1 MGEKMRLDKFLVST
15 GEYTRTTAKAAIR
28 AGRVFID
35 GAIAKF
41 ADQKI
46 DTTVNSI
53 AVDGEEIIF
62 RNFYYIMLNK
72 PAGYL
77 SATEDCRDAT
87 VLDLL
92 PQKYKKIGLFPA
104 GRLDKDA
111 EGFLLLTNDGV
122 LAHQLMLPRHHV
134 EKIYEV
140 TVDGKLNNDD
150 IEAFKNGVVID
161 GDYKC
166 MPAKLEILQSGET
179 SLAHVTVMEG
189 RFHQVKKM
197 FLARNKCVIYLKR
210 IFIGGVKLDFSLQIG
225 DFRELCDDEIA
236 CLRAHGQA

>member
-1 MGEKMRLDKFLVST
+1 MGDKMRLDKILVST

-35 GAIAKF
+35 GTVAKS
-41 ADQKI
+41 ADHKI
-46 DTTVNSI
+46 DVEASCI
-53 AVDGEEIIF
+53 VVDGEEILF

-77 SATEDCRDAT
+77 SATEDRRDAT

-92 PQKYKKIGLFPA
+92 PPKYKKIGLFPA

-122 LAHQLMLPRHHV
+122 LAHELMSPRHHV
-134 EKIYEV
+134 EKVYEV
-140 TVDGKLNNDD
+140 TVDGELDDED
-150 IEAFKNGVVID
+150 IERFENGVIID
-161 GDYKC
+161 GDYTC

-210 IFIGGVKLDFSLQIG
+210 IFIGGIKLDFSLQIG
-225 DFRELCDDEIA
+225 DFRELTDDEIA